1 MSGYSAFAQ
10 FYDMLMNDVDYAAR
24 ADYLMSLFFRHN
36 SQHKTKTLLDLAC
49 GSGNLALE
57 LARRGVDIIGVDSS
71 DDMLSAARDK
81 ADEAGIPLLLICQDM
96 RSLDLYGTVDGA
108 VCCLDGINHICRT
121 SELTQIFERLYLF
134 IEPGGLFIFDANTVY
149 KHLFVLGNNSF
160 VYEMKDVFCVWR
172 NSLNKHLAKV
182 EMILDFFKREKDGKY
197 IRLTDSL
204 SERAYSVRTLKRLLS
219 SAGFDTLAVY
229 DDLSY
234 EQPKDDSSRVVFVA
248 RRKNKLKGFN

>member
-1 MSGYSAFAQ
+1 MSGYSAFAHY
-10 FYDMLMNDVDYAAR
+10 YDMLMGDVDYAAR
-24 ADYLMSLFFRHN
+24 ADYFMSLFSRHD
-36 SQHKTKTLLDLAC
+36 SKHKHMTLLDLAC
-49 GSGNLALE
+49 GSGSLSLE
-57 LARRGVDIIGVDSS
+57 LAHRGVDIIGVDCS

-81 ADEAGIPLLLICQDM
+81 ADKAGVPLLLICQDM
-96 RSLDLYGTVDGA
+96 RRLDLYGTVDGA
-108 VCCLDGINHICRT
+108 VCSLDGINHICRT
-121 SELTQIFERLYLF
+121 SELVQIFERLYLF

-182 EMILDFFKREKDGKY
+182 DMILDFFIREKDGRY

-234 EQPKDDSSRVVFVA
+234 EQPKEDSNRVVFVA
-248 RRKNKLKGFN
+248 RRRI